1 MSNKQQQEQSIR
13 KSNKEKSKRQLNNEE
28 STGQSNKEESIDQSN
43 KAQSI
48 ENSNKNQST
57 GKTNKKQPKVQSN
70 TEQPQGQSNSA
81 EPKVQSNMEQPK
93 GQSDNQHSSQT
104 NNAANNSAG
113 ANASNT
119 RHASSNPIR
128 NRGKV
133 CRIVEWLKRNMWW
146 LLPVGLVV
154 IAIIACTK
162 FGIPIDQMQPFFDNV
177 PMGHLVANLVHLV
190 AHLRDMFL
198 KSCKRFRVP
207 DMAGVFE
214 KGLRCYKSIIE
225 RQLSPNG
232 EQPMSL
238 QLGKERLA
246 LSDLNVAVNFS
257 ELHTKET
264 LTKLMD
270 KIVKKSQIAEDEVST
285 AEAILRSNYDA
296 LLIYNENTLKLH
308 LEYGS
313 CMSSRE
319 KEELKTQYNSL
330 INQMHDDLESV
341 ILSFSVA
348 GQVLKELMENLK
360 RLLQQLSGEKKSQES
375 DITPKSLLAS
385 LWTILGGNKEE
396 KKLFEKN
403 LALLDDI
410 GTNRRRFAERTNEAV
425 AVLIDFQKYLEQ
437 VREKTQQ
444 NKYSEVEFEHHL
456 ERIRKIAG
464 KFDANLIEDGNV
476 GE

>member
-81 EPKVQSNMEQPK
+81 QPKGQSNMEQCQSK
-93 GQSDNQHSSQT
+93 SDNQHSSQT

-119 RHASSNPIR
+119 RHVSSTPIR

-162 FGIPIDQMQPFFDNV
+162 FGIQIDQMGPFFDNV
-177 PMGHLVANLVHLV
+177 PMGHLVANLV
-190 AHLRDMFL
+190 DMFL
-198 KSCKRFRVP
+198 KSCKRVRVP

-214 KGLRCYKSIIE
+214 NGLKCYKSIIE

-270 KIVKKSQIAEDEVST
+270 KIVKKSQIAEDEVSS
-285 AEAILRSNYDA
+285 AEAKLRSNYDA
-296 LLIYNENTLKLH
+296 LLIYTENTLKLH

-348 GQVLKELMENLK
+348 GQVLKELFENLNL
-360 RLLQQLSGEKKSQES
+360 LLQLLSGEKKLQES
-375 DITPKSLLAS
+375 DIKSLLAS